1 VVVATSSLG
10 TTTEIANSLL
20 TVHATS
26 TNSILATLRAF
37 AGQAV
42 NLLQVQDNSGLNL
55 LTINA
60 SGGLTLGSFNGPLQ
74 ANGGLISATTSIGA
88 LYGGTGLTS
97 TPLFGQILR
106 GTGSGYALVATS
118 TLGVDL
124 SDTAGTLMVAR
135 GGTGATSFGQ
145 GWLFSSG
152 EGNILSASTSPTV
165 NYITATSTV
174 ATSTFA
180 NGINITGGCF
190 AKNNACIGITSD
202 LQYVTSY
209 KPNDTLTNIT
219 SGTTTLTTVAIIPA
233 TATGDIVVR
242 AGVTFTSSSGTDQP
256 LSLAIRQTNC
266 TGTILQS
273 TLFTIAAG
281 AGADYYHL
289 DLNYVAV
296 DPGGSSQTY
305 ALCISTSAGN
315 TDVSAWDMSALVI
328 DTGADVAELYTTNDA
343 SLEAGDIVSLDPSL
357 KTGVKKSASAYDQ
370 NVLGIVST
378 KPGMVIGGVDKEGVK
393 ALPVA
398 LSGRVPVKVITENG
412 AIEPGDYLTPSSVP
426 GIAMKSKGFGLV
438 IGQAMSAY
446 SRQGTGMILVFVKSF
461 DLGMNTLVIGDV
473 ASSSALVAAVQSE
486 NARDPVAII
495 GKKITDGMQFL
506 ADFFAARVTALRGYF
521 EEVFARKVHTEQ
533 ICVKKSDGSEAC
545 VNGDQLDSLVH
556 NADVAPAE
564 NSSLNNNPSP
574 ADNPDLTPTST
585 APTLAEP
592 IPALAEEA
600 GTPEPTP

>member
-1 VVVATSSLG
+1 
-10 TTTEIANSLL
+10 
-20 TVHATS
+20 
-26 TNSILATLRAF
+26 
-37 AGQAV
+37 
-42 NLLQVQDNSGLNL
+42 
-55 LTINA
+55 
-60 SGGLTLGSFNGPLQ
+60 
-74 ANGGLISATTSIGA
+74 
-88 LYGGTGLTS
+88 
-97 TPLFGQILR
+97 
-106 GTGSGYALVATS
+106 
-118 TLGVDL
+118 
-124 SDTAGTLMVAR
+124 
-135 GGTGATSFGQ
+135 
-145 GWLFSSG
+145 
-152 EGNILSASTSPTV
+152 
-165 NYITATSTV
+165 
-174 ATSTFA
+174 
-180 NGINITGGCF
+180 
-190 AKNNACIGITSD
+190 
-202 LQYVTSY
+202 
-209 KPNDTLTNIT
+209 
-219 SGTTTLTTVAIIPA
+219 
-233 TATGDIVVR
+233 
-242 AGVTFTSSSGTDQP
+242 
-256 LSLAIRQTNC
+256 
-266 TGTILQS
+266 
-273 TLFTIAAG
+273 
-281 AGADYYHL
+281 
-289 DLNYVAV
+289 
-296 DPGGSSQTY
+296 
-305 ALCISTSAGN
+305 LCISTSAGN